1 MTLILNTR
9 RRWIDLPGSQGTRLQ
24 LSPLPA
30 SRRAALIE
38 QAMVT
43 RPPANGARKS
53 PPPVFDQAVYGQLVA
68 AECLHGWDGVDE
80 QGDDGRPH
88 PVPFS
93 ADGRTALMEIDPVAA
108 FVINTVTGLG
118 IHLQQLETDAGND
131 SARAL
136 PG

>member
-1 MTLILNTR
+1 MLILNTR

-30 SRRAALIE
+30 SRRSVLIE
-38 QAMVT
+38 QAMVS
-43 RPPANGARKS
+43 RPPAAGTRKAAPS
-53 PPPVFDQAVYGQLVA
+53 VFDQALYGQLVA
-68 AECLHGWDGVDE
+68 AECLHGWEGVE
-80 QGDDGRPH
+80 ECHESGSRH
-88 PVPFS
+88 PVLFS
-93 ADGRTALMEIDPVAA
+93 ADSRNALMEIDPVAA

-118 IHLQQLETDAGND
+118 IHLQQEETDAGNA